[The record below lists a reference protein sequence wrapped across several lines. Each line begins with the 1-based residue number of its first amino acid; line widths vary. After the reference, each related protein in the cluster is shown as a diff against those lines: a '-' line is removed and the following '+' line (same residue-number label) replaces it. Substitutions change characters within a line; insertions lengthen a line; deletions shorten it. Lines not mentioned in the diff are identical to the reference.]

1 MKKKMM
7 DLYACFLYEEVNEI
21 RLFKRVFLTEK
32 TGRHLNKGSIQNKYN
47 KKKLTFIF
55 FMVRVHVIY
64 QRREMKPL
72 NTFGKKEHIIVINK
86 MKNLHLAQAI
96 YIKQQ

>member
-1 MKKKMM
+1 
-7 DLYACFLYEEVNEI
+7 
-21 RLFKRVFLTEK
+21 
-32 TGRHLNKGSIQNKYN
+32 
-47 KKKLTFIF
+47 
-55 FMVRVHVIY
+55 MVSENIVHVIY
-64 QRREMKPL
+64 QRREMKLL